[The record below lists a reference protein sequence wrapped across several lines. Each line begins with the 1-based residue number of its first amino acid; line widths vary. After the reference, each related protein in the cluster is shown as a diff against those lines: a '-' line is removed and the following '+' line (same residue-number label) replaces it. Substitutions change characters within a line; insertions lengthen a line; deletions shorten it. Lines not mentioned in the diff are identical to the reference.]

1 MRIGIVCYPTYG
13 GSGAAATELGLHL
26 ARRGHSVHL
35 ISGDRPFR
43 AAHLDFTRNFVLHE
57 IPSVKYP
64 VLRSE
69 LYTLSTAVCM
79 AQLADEENLDVL
91 HSHYAV
97 PHAVSAV
104 LARRIAKNRRV
115 RLVTTLH
122 GTDITLVG
130 SHPAFAP
137 VVRMGILESDAV
149 IAVSSWLRAE
159 MHRRFDLDNACH
171 VIHNFVDPEE
181 YRPLRRPR
189 CSRRTLAEPGEKI
202 VMHVSNFRPVKR
214 VADVVGVF
222 ARIVREVPAV
232 LVMVG
237 DGPDRDQAERM
248 AHELGV
254 HEHVRFLGLQE
265 DVATLLDL
273 ADLFLFPSE
282 YESFGLAALEAMACE
297 TPVVCS
303 DSGGLPEVVED
314 GVTGILCPMGDVE
327 AMAQQSIAI
336 LRDEKRA
343 LAMGHAARLRATTL
357 FGPDQAVRAH
367 EELYESL
374 LAQAPHA

>member
-13 GSGAAATELGLHL
+13 GSGAAATELGRHL

-43 AAHLDFTRNFVLHE
+43 AAHLDFTSNFVLHE

-79 AQLADEENLDVL
+79 AQLADEENLDIL

-104 LARRIAKNRRV
+104 LARHIARNRRV

-137 VVRMGILESDAV
+137 VVRMGIAESDGV
-149 IAVSSWLRAE
+149 IAVSAWLRSE
-159 MHRRFDLDNACH
+159 MHRRFDLANNCH
-171 VIHNFVDPEE
+171 VIHNFVDPDE

-189 CSRRTLAEPGEKI
+189 CSRRTLAAPGEKI

-214 VADVVGVF
+214 VADVVAAF
-222 ARIVREVPAV
+222 ARVVREVPSV

-237 DGPDRDQAERM
+237 DGPDREPAERL
-248 AHELGV
+248 ARELGV
-254 HEHVRFLGLQE
+254 YDRVRFVGLQE

-273 ADLFLFPSE
+273 ADVFLFPSE

-303 DSGGLPEVVED
+303 ASGGLPEVVED
-314 GVTGILCPMGDVE
+314 GVSGYLCPMGDVE
-327 AMAQQSIAI
+327 AMAQRTIAV
-336 LRDEKRA
+336 LREEGRA
-343 LAMGHAARLRATTL
+343 QAMGRAARQRAVTL
-357 FGPDQAVRAH
+357 FGPDRAIRAH